1 MRQALLAATVLA
13 FCAGAASAQPAKPL
27 TRSIC
32 IDVGG
37 QSLPAVCKRSGSR
50 FDKVEDIC
58 ICPQGRRVDVPVCRP
73 GETPP
78 GESLA
83 FEKFR
88 RDASRD
94 GSLVGDAYQNKPICI
109 APLEP

>member
-1 MRQALLAATVLA
+1 MRRYLVAAAGLAL
-13 FCAGAASAQPAKPL
+13 FAGAATAQPAKPL
-27 TRSIC
+27 VRSIC
-32 IDVGG
+32 VDVGG

-50 FDKVEDIC
+50 FEKVEDIC
-58 ICPQGRRVDVPVCRP
+58 TCPEGRRVDVPVCRP

-94 GSLVGDAYQNKPICI
+94 GSLVGDAYQDKPVCI